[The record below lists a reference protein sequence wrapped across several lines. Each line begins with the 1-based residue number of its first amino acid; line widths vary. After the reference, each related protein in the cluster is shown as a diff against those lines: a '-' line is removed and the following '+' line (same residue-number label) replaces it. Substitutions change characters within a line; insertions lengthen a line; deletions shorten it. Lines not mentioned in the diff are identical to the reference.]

1 MYVTGGEMRWYELPW
16 FHYLCHKSFDS
27 TSHQKSRRTLKKPNR
42 TWTCEDIS
50 NWYNGL
56 WISTYNK

>member
-42 TWTCEDIS
+42 TWTC
-50 NWYNGL
+50 
-56 WISTYNK
+56 